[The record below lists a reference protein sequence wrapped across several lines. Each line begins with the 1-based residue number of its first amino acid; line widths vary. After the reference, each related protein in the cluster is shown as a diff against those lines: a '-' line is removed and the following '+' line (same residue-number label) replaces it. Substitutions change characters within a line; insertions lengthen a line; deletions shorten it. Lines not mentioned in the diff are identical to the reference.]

1 MQVSFHLRKDKLTK
15 EGKCPVRMLISIEGI
30 KVFKVISGVSVKS
43 SHWDLKKE
51 RIKIPRK
58 TEEYNLHIEHNKK
71 IDYYENKIK
80 ELFRYVLLN
89 EIPVSKDFI
98 NAQIKS
104 DFKKIEIKHDFH
116 TSYEEFV
123 EVHSSVRALNTL
135 KSYRTAINFIKD
147 FEESKGF
154 NIRFDNLGID
164 FFEEFRNYAFEDRK
178 VLNNYFAKL
187 IATLKTFM
195 RWAGDKGYHTSV
207 DYLKFKAPE
216 QEIEVVYLTIDELM
230 RLYNYEFESHKLEKV
245 RDVYCFGAF
254 TGLRYSDLKNLKTSN
269 IFENHIS
276 MTIKKTQT
284 VAHKVPLNN
293 FSKSILEKYRD
304 TIFEPIPQI
313 SDVKF
318 NKYIKECCAKA
329 KINEQVTI
337 TRYVGQKRIDKTVPK
352 YKLISSH
359 TARKSFV
366 TNSLVLGMKEM
377 VIRNITAHKKEAS
390 FKRYVKIAEDLKQS
404 EMDNTWNKL

>member
-15 EGKCPVRMLISIEGI
+15 EGKCPVRMLISIEGV

-43 SHWDLKKE
+43 NQWDLKKE
-51 RIKIPRK
+51 RIKAPRK
-58 TEEYNLHIEHNKK
+58 TEEYNFYIEHNKK
-71 IDYYENKIK
+71 IDYYEIKIK
-80 ELFRYVLLN
+80 ELFRYILLN
-89 EIPVSKDFI
+89 EIPVSKDYI

-104 DFKKIEIKHDFH
+104 DFKRIVIKCEFF
-116 TSYEEFV
+116 SCYEEFI
-123 EVHSSVRALNTL
+123 EVHSSTRALNTL
-135 KSYRTAINFIKD
+135 KSYRTALNFVKD
-147 FEESKGF
+147 FQESKGF
-154 NIRFDNLGID
+154 QVRFDSLGIN
-164 FFEEFRNYAFEDRK
+164 FFEEFRNYAFEDRE

-195 RWAGDKGYHTSV
+195 RWASDKGYHESI
-207 DYLKFKAPE
+207 DYLKFKASE
-216 QEIEVVYLTIDELM
+216 QEIEVVYLTMDELM
-230 RLYNYEFESHKLEKV
+230 KLYNHEFKSHKLEKV

-254 TGLRYSDLKNLKTSN
+254 TGLRYSDLKNLKASN

-284 VAHKVPLNN
+284 VSHKVPLNN
-293 FSKSILEKYRD
+293 FSKSILEKYID

-329 KINEQVTI
+329 QINDPVTI
-337 TRYVGQKRIDKTVPK
+337 TRYIGQKRMDKTVPK
-352 YKLISSH
+352 YELVTSH
-359 TARKSFV
+359 TARKTFV

-377 VIRNITAHKKEAS
+377 VVRNITGHKKETS